1 MIFLVGGLIILI
13 AFLLAYIFFMKKE
26 VRNISNQL
34 NEYNDFKTGKKID
47 VNLINKE
54 IESLGESINRHIEIS
69 NELKLNEIKSKE
81 ELKEMIANISHDLR
95 TPLTSILGY
104 VQMLKKRCNDD
115 KNIEYLDRVENKAR
129 VLGVM
134 LEDFFTLSVVDNA
147 NYKLKLECLDL
158 NELLFETLIG
168 FYDQLEK
175 RGIEPKININ
185 DVDKIIGERKSII
198 RIIENLMSNVVKYSS
213 GQVEVELIQEEDEV
227 TLIIMNSLDD
237 EKTIDVE
244 KIFHKFYKNN
254 DKSRTMKST
263 GLGLYIVK
271 NLMKKMNGDIIA
283 QQIDNRLYIK
293 CIWKVV

>member
-13 AFLLAYIFFMKKE
+13 AFFLAYIFFMKKE

-34 NEYNDFKTGKKID
+34 NEYNDFKTRKKID

-115 KNIEYLDRVENKAR
+115 KNMEYLDRVENKAK

-244 KIFHKFYKNN
+244 KIFYKFYKNN

-271 NLMKKMNGDIIA
+271 NLMKKMNGDITA

>member
-1 MIFLVGGLIILI
+1 MIFLVVGLIILI

-69 NELKLNEIKSKE
+69 NELKLNEIRSKE

-213 GQVEVELIQEEDEV
+213 GQVEVELIQEDDEV

-237 EKTIDVE
+237 EKTIDIE

>member
-1 MIFLVGGLIILI
+1 MIFLVVGLIILI

-69 NELKLNEIKSKE
+69 NELKLNEIRSKE